1 MMRSIEWRQAVQC
14 ALLILRKFTRLFDI
28 SFDTS
33 RGLSSSTV
41 LSVACPTE
49 LSIATHHVPG
59 FHLRF
64 LI

>member
-1 MMRSIEWRQAVQC
+1 METSCAVCLAYIEK
-14 ALLILRKFTRLFDI
+14 IHKTFYI
-28 SFDTS
+28 SFDMS
-33 RGLSSSTV
+33 HGLSSSTV
-41 LSVACPTE
+41 LSVACPAE